1 MSQLTV
7 QPPAV
12 PPTVPG
18 GHADEPAASPE
29 WRRALRT
36 AFAGRPVAWL
46 ALAWLAAVVF
56 VSIFASHLGLPNPQ
70 AQDLTDTFGLPSA
83 QHWLGTDSLGQDT
96 LSRIAHG
103 GGQLLLVALI
113 PVALSYLIG
122 VPLGLFGGYVGGWA
136 DTLISFYVNVLYS
149 IPGIVVVL
157 ATAAATGNNLAAM
170 TAVLGVFGSAGIIR
184 LVRSSTVVTR
194 NLLYVDA
201 ARVAQL
207 PRRRILLRHILPNV
221 AAPLVVQAFLAYGG
235 IFLLLTSLAFLS
247 LGFNPDQPSWGQIT
261 YEASQNIS
269 QHPWLM
275 VPIGAVIIL
284 TLLAINALGSAFLRL
299 MPSQAAR
306 DRAVKRHA
314 RRPQARPEAAS
325 DGPPSPGA
333 PTPGAQQPDSDSA
346 MLHVDGLS
354 VSIPGVHGDAPLVDG
369 VTLAARQ
376 GETLALVGE
385 SGSGKTLT
393 ALAIANLLPPE
404 AQISSGQIALDGRV
418 VSALSERGFRRLRG
432 RKIAFIAQEPSRALD
447 PCFTVRSQLT
457 EVIRGHGRA
466 GRAQARR
473 RAAELLDL
481 VGIARVEDV
490 LRSYPHQLSGG
501 MAQRVAIAM
510 AISGDP
516 ELIVADEPTT
526 ALDVTVQA
534 EILDLLRGLQER
546 LGMTLILIT
555 HDMGVVADMADTVAV
570 MRGGKV
576 VETGPAR
583 HVLTEPA
590 DAYTRE
596 LLRAASAWHS
606 PESGA
611 EKEQG

>member
-1 MSQLTV
+1 MSQLTAQPSAV
-7 QPPAV
+7 PPAV
-12 PPTVPG
+12 SS
-18 GHADEPAASPE
+18 GHPEEPSVSPE
-29 WRRALRT
+29 WRRALKT

-46 ALAWLAAVVF
+46 ALAWLASVVV

-70 AQDLTDTFGLPSA
+70 TQDLMNTFGAPSA
-83 QHWLGTDSLGQDT
+83 QHWLGTDSLGQDV

-113 PVALSYLIG
+113 PVVVSYLIG
-122 VPLGLFGGYVGGWA
+122 VPLGLFGGYVGGWPDA
-136 DTLISFYVNVLYS
+136 AINFYVNVMFS

-170 TAVLGVFGSAGIIR
+170 TLVLGVFGSGGIIR

-194 NLLYVDA
+194 NLPYVDA

-207 PRRRILLRHILPNV
+207 PRWRVLLRHILPNV

-275 VPIGAVIIL
+275 VPIGVTIIL
-284 TLLAINALGSAFLRL
+284 TLLAINALGTAFLRL
-299 MPSQAAR
+299 MPSQSAR
-306 DRAVKRHA
+306 MRASRRRA
-314 RRPQARPEAAS
+314 RRPEA
-325 DGPPSPGA
+325 PSPEPERSA
-333 PTPGAQQPDSDSA
+333 DPSA
-346 MLHVDGLS
+346 MLHVTNLS

-369 VTLAARQ
+369 VSLAARR

-393 ALAIANLLPPE
+393 ALSIANLLPPE
-404 AQISSGQIALDGRV
+404 AQVCSGQIVLDGRV
-418 VSALSERGFRRLRG
+418 ISSLSERGFRRLRG
-432 RKIAFIAQEPSRALD
+432 KKIAFIAQEPSRALD

-457 EVIRGHGRA
+457 EVIRGQGRA

-473 RAAELLDL
+473 RVAQLLDL
-481 VGIARVEDV
+481 VGIARVKDV
-490 LRSYPHQLSGG
+490 LRCYPHQLSGG

-570 MRGGKV
+570 MRAGQV
-576 VETGPAR
+576 VETGLAR

-606 PESGA
+606 PESGT